1 MIRFGYCVLLLIGIT
16 PILPG
21 MMGVMLSSLG
31 YIPAVGLHEFS
42 IAGFADAWRWTGVGQ
57 SLLLS
62 AGSALL
68 STYGALLLSFA
79 VLMTLWS
86 RQRWHWVEHCLSG
99 LLALPHVAFA
109 IGFAFLFAPTGMMA
123 RAFVALF
130 DYQVSTQDSA
140 WLVHDPHAFGLTL
153 ALALKETPFLLLM
166 SIPVL
171 QQLHVQT
178 LLTSGASLGYSPM
191 QSWWKLVLPQWLRKM
206 RFALFAVIAYSVSV
220 VDVSLILGP
229 TTPPTFAV
237 LVWQWFSD
245 PDLNQLPRAAAGAVV
260 LLGLAGLMLLSVVLI
275 EALILRVFRG
285 WLSSGRHGMSLP
297 GKSVMM
303 LVLSCAAIIFPLMLM
318 WSVAQRWRFPNLWP
332 SQFSDRFWLSEWPN
346 MLPTLSQSLWIALLS
361 GTLALLLGVIAHEFR
376 TRSRLALPAW
386 VIVLP
391 MLLPQISLLFG
402 LQIATLFI
410 AAEHYTLWVIWS
422 HVFFAFPLVY
432 LALDGPWK
440 SYNPNYTRVALSLG
454 KTPWQLFWQIKVPM
468 LLPGLLYAWAVG
480 ISVSLAQYLPTLMLG
495 GGRIA
500 TITTEAV
507 ALSSGYDRR
516 VMAIYA
522 LWQALLPFIFF
533 SLAVVISRV
542 QIRRHRS
549 VQPQVIL
556 HDLLPRKPHHP

>member
-1 MIRFGYCVLLLIGIT
+1 MIRFGYCLLLLIGIA

-31 YIPAVGLHEFS
+31 YIPAVGLHELS
-42 IAGFADAWRWTGVGQ
+42 VAGFADVWRWTGVGQ

-86 RQRWHWVEHCLSG
+86 HQRWHWVEHCLSG

-297 GKSVMM
+297 GKSVMT

-432 LALDGPWK
+432 LALDGPWQ

>member
-1 MIRFGYCVLLLIGIT
+1 MIRFGYCLLLLIGIA

-42 IAGFADAWRWTGVGQ
+42 VAGFADVWRWTGVGQ

-86 RQRWHWVEHCLSG
+86 HQRWHWVEHCLSG

-303 LVLSCAAIIFPLMLM
+303 LVLSCAAIIFPLMLV
-318 WSVAQRWRFPNLWP
+318 WSVAQRWRFPSLWP

-432 LALDGPWK
+432 LALDGPWQ

>member
-1 MIRFGYCVLLLIGIT
+1 MIRFGYCLLLLIGIA

-42 IAGFADAWRWTGVGQ
+42 VAGFTNVWRWTGVGQ

-297 GKSVMM
+297 GKSVMT

-549 VQPQVIL
+549 IQPQVIL

>member
-1 MIRFGYCVLLLIGIT
+1 MIRFGYCLLLLIGIA

-42 IAGFADAWRWTGVGQ
+42 VAGFADVWRWTGVGQ

-260 LLGLAGLMLLSVVLI
+260 LLGLAGLMLLLVVLI

-297 GKSVMM
+297 GKSVMT
-303 LVLSCAAIIFPLMLM
+303 LVLSCAAIIFPLMLV
-318 WSVAQRWRFPNLWP
+318 WSVSQRWRFPSLWP

-480 ISVSLAQYLPTLMLG
+480 VSVSLAQYLPTLMLG

>member
-1 MIRFGYCVLLLIGIT
+1 MIRFGYCLLLLIGIA

-42 IAGFADAWRWTGVGQ
+42 VAGFADVWRWTGVGQ

-62 AGSALL
+62 SGAALL

-79 VLMTLWS
+79 VLMSLWS

-285 WLSSGRHGMSLP
+285 WLSSGRHGLSLP

-303 LVLSCAAIIFPLMLM
+303 LVLSCAAVIFPLMLV
-318 WSVAQRWRFPNLWP
+318 WSVAQRWRFPSLWP

-376 TRSRLALPAW
+376 THSRLALPAW

-480 ISVSLAQYLPTLMLG
+480 ISVSLAQYLPTLILG
-495 GGRIA
+495 GGRIV

>member
-1 MIRFGYCVLLLIGIT
+1 MIRFGYCLLLLIGIA

-42 IAGFADAWRWTGVGQ
+42 IAGFADVWRWTGVGQ

-285 WLSSGRHGMSLP
+285 WLSSGRHGLSLP

-303 LVLSCAAIIFPLMLM
+303 LVLSCAAIIFPLMLV
-318 WSVAQRWRFPNLWP
+318 WSVAQRWRFPSLWP

-386 VIVLP
+386 VIVVP

>member
-1 MIRFGYCVLLLIGIT
+1 MIRFGYCLLLLIGIA

-42 IAGFADAWRWTGVGQ
+42 VAGFADVWRWTGVGQ

-62 AGSALL
+62 AVSALL

-297 GKSVMM
+297 GKSVMT

-549 VQPQVIL
+549 IQPQVNL

>member
-1 MIRFGYCVLLLIGIT
+1 MIRFGYCLLLLIGIA

-42 IAGFADAWRWTGVGQ
+42 VAGFADVWRWTGVGQ

-68 STYGALLLSFA
+68 STYGALLLSFT

-86 RQRWHWVEHCLSG
+86 RKRWHWVEHCLSG

-303 LVLSCAAIIFPLMLM
+303 LVLSCAAIIFPLMLV
-318 WSVAQRWRFPNLWP
+318 WSVAQRWRFPSLWP

>member
-1 MIRFGYCVLLLIGIT
+1 MIRIGYSLLIIIGIA

-21 MMGVMLSSLG
+21 MVGALLSSLG
-31 YIPAVGLHEFS
+31 YIPAVGLYQFS
-42 IAGFADAWRWTGVGQ
+42 FDGFTQVWHWAGITQ
-57 SLLLS
+57 SLWLS
-62 AGSALL
+62 AFSALT
-68 STYGALLLSFA
+68 STYLALLLCFA
-79 VLMTLWS
+79 VLMTLWTS
-86 RQRWHWVEHCLSG
+86 NRWSWVENSLSG

-109 IGFAFLFAPTGMMA
+109 IGFAFLFAPTGMLA
-123 RAFVALF
+123 RTLAALF

-140 WLVHDPHAFGLTL
+140 WLIHDPHALGLTL
-153 ALALKETPFLLLM
+153 ALALKEIPFLLLM

-171 QQLHVQT
+171 QQLNVEKLHT
-178 LLTSGASLGYSPM
+178 AGASMGYSPT
-191 QSWWKLVLPQWLRKM
+191 QIWWKIILPQWLRKM

-237 LVWQWFSD
+237 LIWQWFSD
-245 PDLNQLPRAAAGAVV
+245 PDLQQIPRAAAGAVT
-260 LLGLAGLMLLSVVLI
+260 LLCLAGLMLLCVLAI
-275 EALILRVFRG
+275 ETLLLRTFRG
-285 WLSSGRHGMSLP
+285 WLSSGRYGITLP
-297 GKSVMM
+297 GRSAMIV
-303 LVLSCAAIIFPLMLM
+303 VIGCAAVIFPLMLI
-318 WSVAQRWRFPNLWP
+318 WSLAQRWRFPDLLP
-332 SQFSDRFWLSEWPN
+332 SQLSARFWLNEWPN
-346 MLPTLSQSLWIALLS
+346 MLPTLYQSLWIALLS
-361 GTLALLLGVIAHEFR
+361 GTLALILGIIAQEYR
-376 TRSRLALPAW
+376 TRFRHALPAW

-391 MLLPQISLLFG
+391 MLLPQLSLLFG
-402 LQIATLFI
+402 LQIATLYI
-410 AAEHYTLWVIWS
+410 AAEHFTLWVIWS

-440 SYNPNYTRVALSLG
+440 SYNPNFTRIALSLG
-454 KTPWQLFWQIKVPM
+454 KSPWQLFWQIKVPL

-522 LWQALLPFIFF
+522 LWQALLPFVFF
-533 SLAVVISRV
+533 SLAVIISRV

-549 VQPQVIL
+549 IQPQVNL
-556 HDLLPRKPHHP
+556 HDLLSQKPHHP

>member
-1 MIRFGYCVLLLIGIT
+1 MIRFGYCLLLLIGIA

-42 IAGFADAWRWTGVGQ
+42 VAGFADVWRWTGVGQ

-62 AGSALL
+62 AVSALL

-303 LVLSCAAIIFPLMLM
+303 LVLSCAAIIFPLMLV
-318 WSVAQRWRFPNLWP
+318 WSVAQRWRFPSLWP

-432 LALDGPWK
+432 LALDGPCK

>member
-1 MIRFGYCVLLLIGIT
+1 MIRFGYCFLLLIGIA

-42 IAGFADAWRWTGVGQ
+42 VAGFADVWRWTGVGQ

-86 RQRWHWVEHCLSG
+86 HQRWHWVEHCLSG

-171 QQLHVQT
+171 QQLHVQP

-303 LVLSCAAIIFPLMLM
+303 LVLSCAAIIFPLMLV
-318 WSVAQRWRFPNLWP
+318 WSVAQRWRFPSLWP
-332 SQFSDRFWLSEWPN
+332 SQFSDRFWLREWPN

>member
-1 MIRFGYCVLLLIGIT
+1 MIRFGYCLLLLIGIA

-42 IAGFADAWRWTGVGQ
+42 VAGFTNVWRWTGVGQ

-62 AGSALL
+62 AVSALL

-140 WLVHDPHAFGLTL
+140 WLVHDPHAFGLTI

-303 LVLSCAAIIFPLMLM
+303 LVLSCAAIIFPLMLV
-318 WSVAQRWRFPNLWP
+318 WSVAQRWRFPSLWP

-432 LALDGPWK
+432 LALDGPWQ

-468 LLPGLLYAWAVG
+468 LLPGLLYAWAIG

-522 LWQALLPFIFF
+522 LWQALLPFIFY

>member
-1 MIRFGYCVLLLIGIT
+1 MIRFGYCLLLLIGIT

-42 IAGFADAWRWTGVGQ
+42 VAGFADVWRWTGVGQ

-79 VLMTLWS
+79 VLMTLWR

-303 LVLSCAAIIFPLMLM
+303 LVLSCAAIIFPLMLV
-318 WSVAQRWRFPNLWP
+318 WSVAQRWRFPSLWP

-402 LQIATLFI
+402 VQIATLFI

-468 LLPGLLYAWAVG
+468 LLPALLYAWAVG

>member
-1 MIRFGYCVLLLIGIT
+1 MIRFGYCLLLLIGIA

-42 IAGFADAWRWTGVGQ
+42 VAGFADVWRWTGVGQ

-79 VLMTLWS
+79 VLMTLWR

>member
-1 MIRFGYCVLLLIGIT
+1 MIRFGYCFLLLIGIT

-42 IAGFADAWRWTGVGQ
+42 VAGFADVWRWTGVGQ

-62 AGSALL
+62 AVSALL

-245 PDLNQLPRAAAGAVV
+245 PDLNQLPRAAAGAVI

-303 LVLSCAAIIFPLMLM
+303 LVLSCAAIIFPLMLV

-332 SQFSDRFWLSEWPN
+332 SQFSERFWLSEWPN

-386 VIVLP
+386 VVVLP

-432 LALDGPWK
+432 LALDGPWQ

-533 SLAVVISRV
+533 SLAVVISRI

>member
-1 MIRFGYCVLLLIGIT
+1 MIRFGYCLLLLIGIA

-42 IAGFADAWRWTGVGQ
+42 VAGFADVWRWTGVGQ

-62 AGSALL
+62 AVSALL

-297 GKSVMM
+297 GKSVMT
-303 LVLSCAAIIFPLMLM
+303 LVLSCAAIIFPLMLV
-318 WSVAQRWRFPNLWP
+318 WSVAQRWRFPSLWP

-522 LWQALLPFIFF
+522 LWQASLPFIFF